1 MPRPRSELLASLFTA
16 RRNPCSFPASIR
28 SKTTRLIVSLAVL
41 LLMSAAVS
49 SGDVVRA
56 EPATAVMPKTAP
68 DAGPYANFVRDA
80 AQRFAVPASWIG
92 AVMAI
97 ESGGDV
103 RALSSAGAMGL
114 MQVMPATWADLR
126 VRHGLGDDPYDP
138 HDNILAGAAYLRE
151 LYERYGSPGF
161 LAAYNAGPGRYDDH
175 LATGR
180 ALPYETQLYVAT
192 LAPLIGEQQADDI
205 VTASRRIVPWQEAP
219 LFVTRDQ
226 DKAAVTP
233 SASEPTIERPSG
245 GRSAESLSRM
255 KARTDSLFVRKG
267 DAVRLYASGSR
278 TSVRS

>member
-16 RRNPCSFPASIR
+16 RRNPSSFPVSIH
-28 SKTTRLIVSLAVL
+28 KTTRLIVSLAAL

-56 EPATAVMPKTAP
+56 EPATAVMPETAP
-68 DAGPYANFVRDA
+68 DAGPYTSFVREA

-114 MQVMPATWADLR
+114 MQVMPETWAGLR

-138 HDNILAGAAYLRE
+138 RDNILAGAAYLRE
-151 LYERYGSPGF
+151 LLERYGLPGF
-161 LAAYNAGPGRYDDH
+161 LAAYNVGPGRYDEH

-192 LAPLIGEQQADDI
+192 LAPLIGERQADDI

-219 LFVTRDQ
+219 LFVTRDH
-226 DKAAVTP
+226 DNAAVTP
-233 SASEPTIERPSG
+233 SAPKTTTERPSG
-245 GRSAESLSRM
+245 GRSAESSSRLE
-255 KARTDSLFVRKG
+255 ARTDSLFVRNG
-267 DAVRLYASGSR
+267 NAVRLP
-278 TSVRS
+278 

>member
-1 MPRPRSELLASLFTA
+1 MQCPGSEPFARPFAG
-16 RRNPCSFPASIR
+16 RRNPSFFPVRIRHNSIG
-28 SKTTRLIVSLAVL
+28 LIVSLAAV

-49 SGDVVRA
+49 PSGVVRA
-56 EPATAVMPKTAP
+56 ESATAVMLKTAP
-68 DAGPYANFVRDA
+68 DAGRYASFEREA

-103 RALSSAGAMGL
+103 RALSPQGAMGL
-114 MQVMPATWADLR
+114 MQIMPETWADLR
-126 VRHGLGDDPYDP
+126 VRHDLGDNPYDP
-138 HDNILAGAAYLRE
+138 RDNILAGAAYLRE

-175 LATGR
+175 MATGR

-192 LAPLIGEQQADDI
+192 LAPLIGERQADDI

-226 DKAAVTP
+226 ENSAVTP
-233 SASEPTIERPSG
+233 SAPKTTTERPSR
-245 GRSAESLSRM
+245 GRSAESLSRLE
-255 KARTDSLFVRKG
+255 ARTDSLFIRNG
-267 DAVRLYASGSR
+267 NAGRLP
-278 TSVRS
+278 

>member
-1 MPRPRSELLASLFTA
+1 MQCPRYELLARPFA
-16 RRNPCSFPASIR
+16 GRRNPSSLPVSIR
-28 SKTTRLIVSLAVL
+28 HKTTRLIVSLAVL

-56 EPATAVMPKTAP
+56 EPATALMPKTAP
-68 DAGPYANFVRDA
+68 DAAPYENFVRDA
-80 AQRFAVPASWIG
+80 AQRFGVPASWIG

-114 MQVMPATWADLR
+114 MQVMPETWAGLR

-138 HDNILAGAAYLRE
+138 RDNILAGAAYLRE
-151 LYERYGSPGF
+151 LHERYGSPGF
-161 LAAYNAGPGRYDDH
+161 LAAYNAGPGRYDEH

-192 LAPLIGEQQADDI
+192 LAPLIGERRADDI
-205 VTASRRIVPWQEAP
+205 VAASRRIVPWQEAP

-226 DKAAVTP
+226 DKTAVTP
-233 SASEPTIERPSG
+233 SASKTKAERLSG
-245 GRSAESLSRM
+245 GRSAESSSRLE
-255 KARTDSLFVRKG
+255 ARTDSLFVRKG
-267 DAVRLYASGSR
+267 SAVRLP
-278 TSVRS
+278 